1 MLRDRKDKGEADLRQ
16 QILCDSVE
24 LRNIVVATA
33 VAGQRPAD
41 GIVSGVCTGLDERFG
56 GENLRVNKEVSGE
69 SKSAGVNCR
78 VDKEVLRVPFG
89 IDRKDSGVS
98 GCVVDEDISSANLIK
113 EEIPTNEPRKEEEN
127 VENKKLIVAKRRRRR
142 KLKHDATV
150 DVYLNEK
157 QQTKQSHEM
166 DGSHVANTVDS
177 TKEVS

>member
-1 MLRDRKDKGEADLRQ
+1 M
-16 QILCDSVE
+16 
-24 LRNIVVATA
+24 RNNVVSAA

-41 GIVSGVCTGLDERFG
+41 GIVAGVCTGSDEKFC
-56 GENLRVNKEVSGE
+56 GENLRVNEEVSGV
-69 SKSAGVNCR
+69 SKRVGLNCG
-78 VDKEVLRVPFG
+78 VDKEVLRAPFG

-127 VENKKLIVAKRRRRR
+127 IENKKQIVARRRRRR

-150 DVYLNEK
+150 DVDLNEK

-166 DGSHVANTVDS
+166 DHVTGTVES
-177 TKEVS
+177 TKEVSSVI